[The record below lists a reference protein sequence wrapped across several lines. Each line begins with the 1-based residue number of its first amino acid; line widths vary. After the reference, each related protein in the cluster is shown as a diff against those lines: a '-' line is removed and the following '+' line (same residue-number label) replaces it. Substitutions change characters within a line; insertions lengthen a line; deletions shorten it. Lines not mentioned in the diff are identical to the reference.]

1 MRRLGDAIGERII
14 PPPRRAP
21 GANAAPPPAANPA
34 DGPDVC
40 PICHGAGWLRVEHPV
55 GHPMFGR
62 PVMCECLL
70 NQLDARRTEE
80 LFRFSALDTFR
91 DRTFANFDPSVPH
104 AEEAF
109 RAAREYARDPYG
121 WLLLRGGPGS
131 GKTHL
136 AAAVASEAVRNR
148 NQVLFAIVPD
158 LLDHLRATYAPS
170 SPIQYDE
177 LFERVRTTQLLVL
190 DDLVTESATPW
201 AQEKLFQLIN
211 HRYND
216 ELPTVFTTNRRLET
230 LDERIR
236 SRLGDAVLCKMIDIK
251 AGDYR
256 ARQKGQRRPGAHG
269 RSLPLD
275 RR

>member
-1 MRRLGDAIGERII
+1 MRRLADALGEPIV
-14 PPPRRAP
+14 RRPAP
-21 GANAAPPPAANPA
+21 GSAEASDLSAPT
-34 DGPDVC
+34 DPDVC
-40 PICHGAGWLRVEHPV
+40 PICRGAGWLREVHPV
-55 GHPMFGR
+55 GHPRFGK

-70 NQLDARRTEE
+70 NQDETRRKEE
-80 LFRFSALDTFR
+80 LFRYSALETFH
-91 DRTFANFDPSVPH
+91 DRNFANFDPSAPN
-104 AEEAF
+104 ADEAF

-136 AAAVASEAVRNR
+136 AASVANEALRNGH
-148 NQVLFAIVPD
+148 QVLFTIVPD

-190 DDLVTESATPW
+190 DDLGTESATPW

-216 ELPTVFTTNRRLET
+216 ELPTVFTTNRRLDT

-236 SRLGDAVLCKMIDIK
+236 SRLGDAVLCKTIEIK

-256 ARQKGQRRPGAHG
+256 ARQKGQRRPGTPG
-269 RSLPLD
+269 RSLPPD